1 MFADLPLHKEKR
13 ERRAKPKRKAKNG
26 FWQNVNIKKR
36 VFCADF

>member
-13 ERRAKPKRKAKNG
+13 GRRVKPKRKAKNG
-26 FWQNVNIKKR
+26 FWQNVNIRKR